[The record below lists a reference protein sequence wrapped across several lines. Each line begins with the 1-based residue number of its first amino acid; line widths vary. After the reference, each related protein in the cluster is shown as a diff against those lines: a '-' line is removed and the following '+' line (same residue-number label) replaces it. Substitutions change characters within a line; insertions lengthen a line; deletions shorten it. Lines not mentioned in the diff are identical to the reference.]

1 MQFGLSA
8 EDGCMVM
15 NVALETSVKG
25 FLKTGASSEGLDW
38 TGLDLT
44 GLDRTRLDL
53 TGLDWMLA
61 GGFQWAVSV
70 TNPAAARIGRI
81 VPHWRSCQRRL
92 CFRRKFSELILIRK
106 WSL

>member
-1 MQFGLSA
+1 MLMLKKMIMQFGLSA

-38 TGLDLT
+38 TG
-44 GLDRTRLDL
+44 LDL